1 MRGRESFGFGNV
13 CESRKNLM
21 TKRFTAV
28 RCAPVDQVDFR
39 ARREATVWQRLNRIL
54 LALLVLAGWLAIVS
68 LFVPPYK
75 KLAQSRSEI
84 DNLQAQV
91 SEQKGL
97 LARQTRE
104 INLLKTDATYLETI
118 ARDRLDLMKE
128 GETIF
133 RLEPVQNAKKRQ
145 NR

>member
-1 MRGRESFGFGNV
+1 VHHPYG
-13 CESRKNLM
+13 
-21 TKRFTAV
+21 
-28 RCAPVDQVDFR
+28 DFR

-54 LALLVLAGWLAIVS
+54 LVLLVIAIWLVIVS

-75 KLAQSRSEI
+75 KLMQSRAEV
-84 DNLQAQV
+84 DNLQQQV
-91 SEQKGL
+91 NDQQNL

-104 INLLKTDATYLETI
+104 VNLLKTDVTYLETI

-133 RLEPVQNAKKRQ
+133 RLETARAKLKPGDSAR
-145 NR
+145 R